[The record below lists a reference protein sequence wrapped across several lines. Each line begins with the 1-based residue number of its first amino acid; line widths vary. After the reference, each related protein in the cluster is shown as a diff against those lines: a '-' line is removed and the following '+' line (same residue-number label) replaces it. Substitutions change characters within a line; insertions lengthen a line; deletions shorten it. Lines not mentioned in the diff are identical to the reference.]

1 MRGIRGAT
9 QISANTVEAME
20 EAVVELVDALM
31 ARNRLRPEDITWAI
45 FTVTHDL
52 DADFP
57 ARAARLRGWHQVPMI
72 CSREIPVP
80 GSMPRVVRVLL
91 HVDSDGVTHHVYLR
105 GAQALRPDLHHGVP
119 FQERVDPE
127 AAAAK
132 AAPGPRAGARPAQ
145 GGKAKGAAKAASA
158 GRRARPARQAARPG
172 RAKKGRGS
180 AR

>member
-20 EAVVELVDALM
+20 EAVVELVEALM

-57 ARAARLRGWHQVPMI
+57 ARAARLAGWHQVPMI

-80 GSMPRVVRVLL
+80 GSMARVVRVLL
-91 HVDSDGVTHHVYLR
+91 HVESGGASHHVYLR

-119 FQERVDPE
+119 FQERV
-127 AAAAK
+127 
-132 AAPGPRAGARPAQ
+132 GP
-145 GGKAKGAAKAASA
+145 
-158 GRRARPARQAARPG
+158 RQAARAAAPAG
-172 RAKKGRGS
+172 RAARPAGQAAAKVRAASRAKAGATRTPAPRGGAKKGRGS
-180 AR
+180 RG

>member
-9 QISANTVEAME
+9 QISANSVEAME
-20 EAVVELVDALM
+20 EAVVELVEALM
-31 ARNRLRPEDITWAI
+31 ARNELRPEDITWAI

-57 ARAARLRGWHQVPMI
+57 ARAARLAGWHQVPMI

-91 HVDSDGVTHHVYLR
+91 HVDSGGATNHVYLR

-119 FQERVDPE
+119 FQERVEP
-127 AAAAK
+127 
-132 AAPGPRAGARPAQ
+132 
-145 GGKAKGAAKAASA
+145 
-158 GRRARPARQAARPG
+158 RQAARAAAPRARPKAG
-172 RAKKGRGS
+172 AAPLKKARVAAPRRRKAARPAKKGRGS
-180 AR
+180 RR